1 MSPRTFPH
9 IAGFLFFLFVL
20 CGTIN
25 AAETP
30 SHFEQANRLY
40 EQGKYAD
47 AASLYESMIK
57 AGRHSPAVF
66 FNLGNCYF
74 KSGNLGRA
82 LYNYRIAERIA
93 PRDPDIQGNLRFTRE
108 HVSGAV
114 SVTPTIWN
122 RLLHYFTLNEIAV
135 FCSILFWTWTALAC
149 VMALRPALKAKLRTY
164 AVIVQGLLVAGVI
177 LLVSASFA
185 ARKRFAIV
193 TSSQA
198 TVHLGPVAES
208 QAAFTAPTGT
218 ELKLLARRDGW
229 FQVSDRSDR
238 SGWVPAEHVSL
249 FPPP

>member
-9 IAGFLFFLFVL
+9 IAGFLFFLFVF
-20 CGTIN
+20 CGPIN
-25 AAETP
+25 AAEAP
-30 SHFEQANRLY
+30 SHFDQANRLY

-82 LYNYRIAERIA
+82 LFNYRIAERIT

-108 HVSGAV
+108 RVSGAT
-114 SVTPTIWN
+114 SLTPGIWK
-122 RLLHYFTLNEIAV
+122 RILLYFTLNEIAV
-135 FCSILFWTWTALAC
+135 FCALLFWTCAALVC
-149 VMALRPALKAKLRTY
+149 VTALRPVLKLKLRTY
-164 AVIVQGLLVAGVI
+164 AIIVQSLLVVGLVF
-177 LLVSASFA
+177 LVSASIT
-185 ARKRFAIV
+185 ARERFAIV
-193 TSSQA
+193 IVPQA
-198 TVHLGPVAES
+198 TVHLGPVTES
-208 QAAFTAPTGT
+208 QAAFTASTGT

>member
-1 MSPRTFPH
+1 MSPRHFPT
-9 IAGFLFFLFVL
+9 IAGFLFLLFVL
-20 CGTIN
+20 CGAD
-25 AAETP
+25 AAESP

-82 LYNYRIAERIA
+82 LYNYRIAEQIA

-108 HVSGAV
+108 RIADGISI
-114 SVTPTIWN
+114 TPPIWE
-122 RLLHYFTLNEIAV
+122 RALLYFTLNEIAV
-135 FCSILFWTWTALAC
+135 FCSLLFWTWAALAC
-149 VMALRPALKAKLRTY
+149 ATALRPAIKSKLRSY
-164 AVIVQGLLVAGVI
+164 VIIVQSLLVLGVI
-177 LLVSASFA
+177 ALISASIA
-185 ARKRFAIV
+185 TRERIAIV
-193 TSSQA
+193 NVPQA

-208 QAAFTAPTGT
+208 QTAFTASTGA

-238 SGWVPAEHVSL
+238 SGWIPADCVSI
-249 FPPP
+249 FPSN